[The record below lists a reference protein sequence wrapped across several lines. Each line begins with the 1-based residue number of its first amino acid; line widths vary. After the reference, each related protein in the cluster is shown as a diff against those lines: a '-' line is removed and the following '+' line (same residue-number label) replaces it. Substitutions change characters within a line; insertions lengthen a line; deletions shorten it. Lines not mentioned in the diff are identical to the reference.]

1 MVERDSAMI
10 RTNIENR
17 LDEIQDDI
25 LALASMVEKAIA
37 HAIDALRER
46 DLEASRAVVAFDDVI
61 DEKRFAIEES
71 CVDLLATQQPA
82 ARDLRWVIA
91 LLHIAVELERMGD
104 YAEGIGKISLMMGD
118 EPPLKPLI
126 DIPRMAEM
134 SISMLHR
141 SIDALVT
148 RDVDLA
154 EQVCAADDEVDALH
168 EQIYNE
174 LLLFMIKDPRSIQR
188 ATYLLWVTHD
198 LERTADRATNIAERV
213 IYLVTGKMQDLNLS
227 KEPEF

>member
-1 MVERDSAMI
+1 MV
-10 RTNIENR
+10 RTNIENQ

-25 LALASMVEKAIA
+25 LALASMVEKAIT
-37 HAIDALRER
+37 HAIDALRDR
-46 DLEASRAVVAFDDVI
+46 DLEASQAVVAFDDVI
-61 DEKRFAIEES
+61 DEKRFDIEER
-71 CVDLLATQQPA
+71 CVDFLALQQPA

-126 DIPRMAEM
+126 DIPRMADM
-134 SISMLHR
+134 SITMLR
-141 SIDALVT
+141 QSIDSLVT
-148 RDVDLA
+148 RDIELA
-154 EQVCAADDEVDALH
+154 RQVCDADDDVDALH

-174 LLLFMIKDPRSIQR
+174 LLLYMIKDPRSIQR

-213 IYLVTGKMQDLNLS
+213 IYLVTGKMLDLNLS
-227 KEPEF
+227 KQVS

>member
-1 MVERDSAMI
+1 MI
-10 RTNIENR
+10 RTNLENR
-17 LDEIQDDI
+17 LDEIQDEI
-25 LALASMVEKAIA
+25 LALASMVEKAIT

-154 EQVCAADDEVDALH
+154 EQVCKADDEVDALH

-213 IYLVTGKMQDLNLS
+213 IYLVTGKMLDLNLS
-227 KEPEF
+227 KEQEF

>member
-1 MVERDSAMI
+1 MERGTAMV
-10 RTNIENR
+10 RTNIENQ

-25 LALASMVEKAIA
+25 LALASMVEKAIT

-46 DLEASRAVVAFDDVI
+46 DLEASQAVVAFDDVI
-61 DEKRFAIEES
+61 DEKRFVIEER
-71 CVDLLATQQPA
+71 CVDFLALQQPA

-126 DIPRMAEM
+126 DIPRMADM
-134 SISMLHR
+134 SISMLR
-141 SIDALVT
+141 QSIDSLVT

-154 EQVCAADDEVDALH
+154 RQVCDADDEVDALH
-168 EQIYNE
+168 EQIYHE

-213 IYLVTGKMQDLNLS
+213 IYLVTGKMLDLNLS
-227 KEPEF
+227 KQVS

>member
-1 MVERDSAMI
+1 MAERGRDVI

-17 LDEIQDDI
+17 LDEIQDEI
-25 LALASMVEKAIA
+25 LALASMVEKAIT

-61 DEKRFAIEES
+61 DEKRFAIEER

-82 ARDLRWVIA
+82 ASDLRWVIA

-141 SIDALVT
+141 SIDSLVT

-154 EQVCAADDEVDALH
+154 RKVCDADDEVDALH

-213 IYLVTGKMQDLNLS
+213 IYLVTGKMLDLNLS
-227 KEPEF
+227 K

>member
-1 MVERDSAMI
+1 MV

-17 LDEIQDDI
+17 LDEIQDEV
-25 LALASMVEKAIA
+25 LALASMVEKAIT

-46 DLEASRAVVAFDDVI
+46 DLEASMAVVAFDDVI

-82 ARDLRWVIA
+82 AGDLRWVIA

-134 SISMLHR
+134 SISMLHQ

-148 RDVDLA
+148 RDTDLA
-154 EQVCAADDEVDALH
+154 RKVCEADDDVDALH

-174 LLLFMIKDPRSIQR
+174 LLFFMIKDPRSIQR

-198 LERTADRATNIAERV
+198 LERTADRATNVAERV
-213 IYLVTGKMQDLNLS
+213 IYMVTGKMLDLNLS
-227 KEPEF
+227 KQVI

>member
-1 MVERDSAMI
+1 MV

-17 LDEIQDDI
+17 LDEIQDEV
-25 LALASMVEKAIA
+25 LALASMVEKAIT

-46 DLEASRAVVAFDDVI
+46 DLEASMAVVAFDDVI

-82 ARDLRWVIA
+82 AGDLRWVIA

-134 SISMLHR
+134 SISMLHQ

-148 RDVDLA
+148 RDTDLA
-154 EQVCAADDEVDALH
+154 KRVCEADDDVDALH

-198 LERTADRATNIAERV
+198 LERTADRATNVAERV
-213 IYLVTGKMQDLNLS
+213 IYMVTGKMLDLNLS
-227 KEPEF
+227 KQVI